1 MDSVQWKEPEKTGRR
16 VYDDKKFYTS
26 LKTQSQG
33 GRPLSEKQLA
43 ALGKMASK
51 YQDQIPNF
59 ERIASILNV
68 VPAEAASPEA
78 SAAANAMMAEADAL
92 LEKFSHVTRWNEA
105 KKVGRRIYDDK
116 VFYESLSKQ
125 RSEGKALSDRQFAA
139 LQKLAAKYQL

>member
-1 MDSVQWKEPEKTGRR
+1 M
-16 VYDDKKFYTS
+16 YDDKKFYTS

-68 VPAEAASPEA
+68 APAETVSPEA

-92 LEKFSHVTRWNEA
+92 LEKFSHVTKWNVP